1 MTAPMM
7 SAVPSIQP
15 AVYMPHELHRAE
27 RIWPETNCYV
37 DLWIEL
43 LHSLRMDPCAM
54 LAFTLAMDFEGDQ
67 WTFFKPSLSD
77 IHSLYGVDVQEL
89 TIWRSLPA
97 QIEEQVSLDRPVLV
111 EVDAFF
117 LPDTQGVSYGIHH
130 TKTTIAVRSIDRAAA
145 TLGYFHNAGYFEL
158 SGADFDGL
166 FAATSQTSTS
176 HTATLHTASGGV
188 SLAPYTEIAKLE
200 RLVYRSDS
208 ELCALARDLATQHL
222 RRRPSSNPVTRYRER
237 FVRDVTWLS
246 AQDMTVF
253 HQYAFATLRQC
264 GACAELA
271 ASFLRWLD
279 ARCGD
284 CTPAIDHFD
293 TIAATAKAL
302 QFKAARA
309 VSTRKPT
316 EFGTM
321 LDMMEGA
328 WESAM
333 ADLIPRYGG

>member
-1 MTAPMM
+1 MPAMLSPE
-7 SAVPSIQP
+7 SA
-15 AVYMPHELHRAE
+15 AYMPHELHRAD

-43 LHSLRMDPCAM
+43 LHSLGMDPCAM
-54 LAFTLAMDFEGDQ
+54 LAFTIAMDFEGDQ

-77 IHSLYGVDVQEL
+77 IHSLYGIDVQEL

-130 TKTTIAVRSIDRAAA
+130 TKTTIAVRSIDRTAG
-145 TLGYFHNAGYFEL
+145 TLGYFHNAGFFEL
-158 SGADFDGL
+158 GGADFVGL
-166 FAATSQTSTS
+166 FGSTHTSTAHS
-176 HTATLHTASGGV
+176 VGGE

-200 RLVYRSDS
+200 RLVHRSDR
-208 ELCALARDLATQHL
+208 ELCNIARDLVTQHL
-222 RRRPSSNPVTRYRER
+222 RRRPSTNPVTRYRER
-237 FVRDVTWLS
+237 FVRDVAWLS
-246 AQDMTVF
+246 GQDMTVF

-271 ASFLRWLD
+271 ASFLKWLD
-279 ARCGD
+279 AQCGD
-284 CTPAIDHFD
+284 CTPAIDHFE
-293 TIAATAKAL
+293 TIAATAKSL
-302 QFKAARA
+302 QFKTARA
-309 VSTRKPT
+309 VSTRKTT
-316 EFGTM
+316 EFATM
-321 LDMMEGA
+321 LDLMEGA

-333 ADLIPRYGG
+333 ADLIPRYGA